1 MNILNKIK
9 DILHIE
15 HNQKYTT
22 RIIHT
27 ESDEYVVQ
35 IWDSF
40 PFGIFHHWQN
50 SPSVLN
56 DADLKENRFVY
67 LADALERKR
76 LIDDKI
82 EYMIKK
88 NKIKDVIVLNNR
100 IDSIEM
106 KTIKNDFKKE

>member
-15 HNQKYTT
+15 HHPRYTT

-40 PFGIFHHWQN
+40 PFLFFNYWQN
-50 SPSVLN
+50 SPYALN
-56 DADLKENRFVY
+56 DEDLSENRFDY
-67 LADALERKR
+67 LKDALERKR

-88 NKIKDVIVLNNR
+88 NKIKDIL
-100 IDSIEM
+100 E
-106 KTIKNDFKKE
+106 